1 MMEGHP
7 YILTIDQ
14 IRACEKFTM
23 EQYSISSL
31 ELMEQAGDACAHEL
45 ISIAQHLHATS
56 FSIFCGTGNNS
67 GDGLVIARLLA
78 LAGYPIQVILC
89 KAENAHFSRE
99 MQTNLERW
107 IEIAQHQ
114 PSASTINF
122 EEQSL
127 PDIPKGSIIVDAI
140 FGIGI
145 NKPVTGIY
153 GAAIAH
159 INHSEMSVVSID
171 IPSGMMADEQTPKEN
186 IVVRADYTLT
196 MQFQKIALLLPE
208 TYGFCGE
215 VRVMDIG
222 IIPAPDMDVKQELIL
237 PKTISTLIE
246 PRFPY
251 ANKGTFGHGL
261 LIAGSADM
269 PGAAILAGTSALRGG
284 LGKLTIHTSKAAAAY
299 LPVTLPEAILH
310 PDTNE
315 QYVTE
320 LNWDT
325 LQPNINALAIGPGIG
340 TQKATVNLLKDILE
354 TVHSPLI
361 LDADALNI
369 LARDKTWLAYLPP
382 YSILTPHVKEFER
395 LTGKCDNDFERL
407 SKARTFAE
415 RYSIVLILK
424 GFHTIIS
431 TPNGDQFFNTTG
443 NPGMATAGS
452 GDVLTGLLLAL
463 LAQGY
468 TPITTALLGVYI
480 HGLAGDMAIENSDS
494 SLSMQSLIASDL
506 PKFFG
511 IAFKQIY
518 HSKN

>member
-1 MMEGHP
+1 MMEECP
-7 YILTIDQ
+7 YILTVDQ

-45 ISIAQHLHATS
+45 ISIAQELHATS
-56 FSIFCGTGNNS
+56 FFIFCGTGNNS

-78 LAGYPIQVILC
+78 LVGYPVQVILC

-107 IEIAQHQ
+107 KEIAQNQ
-114 PSASTINF
+114 PSATLIYF
-122 EEQSL
+122 DEQHL
-127 PDIPKGSIIVDAI
+127 PDIRKDSIIVDAI

-145 NKPVTGIY
+145 NKPITGIY
-153 GAAIAH
+153 AAAIAH
-159 INHSEMSVVSID
+159 INHSKVPVVSID
-171 IPSGMMADEQTPKEN
+171 IPSGLMADEHTPKEN
-186 IVVRADYTLT
+186 IVVLADCTLT
-196 MQFQKIALLLPE
+196 MQFQKIAFLLSE
-208 TYGFCGE
+208 TYEFCGK

-222 IIPAPDMDVKQELIL
+222 MIPATLTDIKQELIL
-237 PKTISTLIE
+237 PETISTLLK
-246 PRFPY
+246 PRFHY
-251 ANKGTFGHGL
+251 AHKGTFGHGL

-299 LPVTLPEAILH
+299 IPIALPEAILH
-310 PDTNE
+310 PDSNE

-354 TVHSPLI
+354 TVQIPLI

-369 LARDKTWLAYLPP
+369 LAYDKTWLAYLPP

-395 LTGKCDNDFERL
+395 LAGKCDNDFERL
-407 SKARTFAE
+407 SKAKTFAE

-424 GFHTIIS
+424 GYHTIIS
-431 TPNGDQFFNTTG
+431 TPKGEYFVNTTG
-443 NPGMATAGS
+443 NSGMATAGS

-468 TPITTALLGVYI
+468 NPVTTALLGVYL
-480 HGLAGDMAIENSDS
+480 HGLAGDIAIQSPDS
-494 SLSMQSLIASDL
+494 LLSMQSLIASDL
-506 PKFFG
+506 PKSFG
-511 IAFKQIY
+511 MAFKQVY
-518 HSKN
+518 HSKI